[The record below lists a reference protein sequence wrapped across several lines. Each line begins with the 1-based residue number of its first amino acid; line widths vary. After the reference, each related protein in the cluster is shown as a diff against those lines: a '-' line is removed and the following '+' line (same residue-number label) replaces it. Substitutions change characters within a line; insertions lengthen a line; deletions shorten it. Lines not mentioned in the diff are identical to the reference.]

1 MIEYNKLE
9 PRYYFSEDLFEDFVS
24 EYKSFES
31 KDWSEIRQE
40 DVRHL
45 KERLG
50 RFLNSVTSKEIAV
63 TAFRK
68 ETEEEAREFFGNNF
82 VKEFEEI
89 RRRCEEEKV
98 ALAIHGTTP
107 EIIDDILKDGLRYGN
122 PQILSTSIIKETADQ
137 QPEYDKYS
145 ELLNWPHRGHKGLV
159 LLGIPLECM
168 GIIYE
173 NGEGSQ
179 PLWMENSDGKYT
191 INPEFIIGHIN
202 VDKKRII
209 YNPQYKREHNYEGLI
224 YDTDA
229 IIKYSEQEE
238 NNDEKS
244 ETQTIKEKEEE
255 EEPYLKVLDDFF
267 NKINTNGIIYNLKD
281 AIRDGLTPY
290 GYDAFILKLQE
301 KKEIL
306 EKLEP
311 LLKEEKKSDNIK
323 QNYIRK
329 GPIQVYDEKSNIIIQ
344 DYINPE
350 LMKRKIVLPNGNQIN
365 ARQYIQEFVV
375 PHIPESG
382 NFKLKNGNEIS
393 ARQYIEEFIMFE
405 LEKYDGDL
413 DAMMQD
419 TLAGTDE
426 PPEKD
431 GWTQPTHGQEKGISE
446 EQTETLSSNPRVSLD
461 SFKRAIANK
470 RDRERVGL
478 SEVKESQ
485 DEIALRQERGKLVSL
500 SMRGQLDEDGK
511 RRLEEINSRLG
522 IQRQQQRSTNKGQKN
537 GQNTSQGR

>member
-89 RRRCEEEKV
+89 RKRCEEEKV

-137 QPEYDKYS
+137 QPEYVIYS
-145 ELLNWPHRGHKGLV
+145 ELLNWPHKGHKGLV

-224 YDTDA
+224 YDTDVTS
-229 IIKYSEQEE
+229 KYSEQEK

-244 ETQTIKEKEEE
+244 ETQTIKEKEKEEE
-255 EEPYLKVLDDFF
+255 EEPYLKMLVDFDF
-267 NKINTNGIIYNLKD
+267 NDTNGIIYNLKD
-281 AIRDGLTPY
+281 AISDGLTPS

-311 LLKEEKKSDNIK
+311 LLKEERKSDNIK

-329 GPIQVYDEKSNIIIQ
+329 GSIQVYDEKSNIIIQ

-426 PPEKD
+426 PPDKY
-431 GWTQPTHGQEKGISE
+431 P
-446 EQTETLSSNPRVSLD
+446 PV
-461 SFKRAIANK
+461 
-470 RDRERVGL
+470 
-478 SEVKESQ
+478 
-485 DEIALRQERGKLVSL
+485 
-500 SMRGQLDEDGK
+500 
-511 RRLEEINSRLG
+511 
-522 IQRQQQRSTNKGQKN
+522 
-537 GQNTSQGR
+537 

>member
-24 EYKSFES
+24 EYEGLKS
-31 KDWSEIRQE
+31 KDYIEIRQE
-40 DVRHL
+40 NISHL

-50 RFLNSVTSKEIAV
+50 RFLNSVTSKEVEV
-63 TAFRK
+63 TAFRE

-107 EIIDDILKDGLRYGN
+107 EIIGDILKDGLRYDS
-122 PQILSTSIIKETADQ
+122 PQILSTSIIKQTADQ

-173 NGEGSQ
+173 NGEGAQ
-179 PLWMENSDGKYT
+179 PLWMETSDGKYT

-224 YDTDA
+224 YDTDVT
-229 IIKYSEQEE
+229 IKYSETEE
-238 NNDEKS
+238 INDEKS

-255 EEPYLKVLDDFF
+255 EEEYLKMLNDFDF
-267 NKINTNGIIYNLKD
+267 TDTSGIICKLRD
-281 AIRDGLTPY
+281 RIRDGLTPS

-311 LLKEEKKSDNIK
+311 LLKEEKKSDNTK
-323 QNYIRK
+323 QNSIRK
-329 GPIQVYDEKSNIIIQ
+329 GPIQVYDERGNIIIQ

-365 ARQYIQEFVV
+365 AGQYIQEFVV

-405 LEKYDGDL
+405 LEKYNGDL

-419 TLAGTDE
+419 TLAGTDV
-426 PPEKD
+426 PPERD
-431 GWTQPTHGQEKGISE
+431 GWIQPTHGQEMGISE
-446 EQTETLSSNPRVSLD
+446 EQTETLSSNPRVSLEHL
-461 SFKRAIANK
+461 KKVIATK
-470 RDRERVGL
+470 RDRKRVGF

-500 SMRGQLDEDGK
+500 SMREQLDEDGK
-511 RRLEEINSRLG
+511 RRLEKINSMLG
-522 IQRQQQRSTNKGQKN
+522 IQRPQRSTDKGQKN
-537 GQNTSQGR
+537 GQYTGQGR